1 MSTKGNQ
8 SEVDFMIFLY
18 IFLTLFFLS
27 FNQNEGGPWENRYY
41 CLLTFERNGQSA
53 GLWDVCPGR

>member
-27 FNQNEGGPWENRYY
+27 FNQNKGGPWENRYY
-41 CLLTFERNGQSA
+41 CLLTFERNGHSA